1 MRSIDAIRIRLKNLM
16 KEHKTNYNALS
27 MKCGLPRSTIK
38 TLFYYKAARSV
49 TVYTISMLCSGLGI
63 TLTDFFNDE
72 IFKFVDDIDA

>member
-1 MRSIDAIRIRLKNLM
+1 M